1 MSYYQGIPMDRDHY
15 DKLSGEEKL
24 AFLEIATEHLTID
37 EKAKLVKKLFPI
49 KDDNS
54 CSVTMG
60 NSQVHANTVYQFNLN
75 SKDET
80 ANLLEAIIVKIRDT
94 NNKSQ

>member
-1 MSYYQGIPMDRDHY
+1 
-15 DKLSGEEKL
+15 
-24 AFLEIATEHLTID
+24 
-37 EKAKLVKKLFPI
+37 
-49 KDDNS
+49 
-54 CSVTMG
+54 MG